1 MDYRFEVSTTTVDGK
16 KQYVVRYLDFSNL
29 IGVGDTIEEAIKE
42 AEGNLDFYIE
52 YCKDSNIKIPNPT
65 KVDDMDF
72 SGKVTLRMSKD
83 IHKEVY
89 LLAEREGVSLN
100 SLLNEA
106 VITYI
111 AKKST
116 VDYVEPFLAKY
127 KME

>member
-83 IHKEVY
+83 IHCSPSRY
-89 LLAEREGVSLN
+89 ARGRLLQ
-100 SLLNEA
+100 
-106 VITYI
+106 
-111 AKKST
+111 
-116 VDYVEPFLAKY
+116 EPWASARRPCSQDG
-127 KME
+127 